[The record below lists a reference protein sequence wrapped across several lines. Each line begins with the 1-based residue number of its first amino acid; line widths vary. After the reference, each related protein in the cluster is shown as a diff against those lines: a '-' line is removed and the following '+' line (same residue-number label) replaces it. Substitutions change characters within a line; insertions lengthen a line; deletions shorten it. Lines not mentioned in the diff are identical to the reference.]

1 MKLVQKFLMSF
12 FFVSMSFSQ
21 IVDVFISDWYIGW
34 RGDGVYNNLVELYN
48 PKEDTVNLAD
58 YLFRRTQNGS
68 DWLSTDPD
76 HFIRI
81 AGIIPPGE
89 TFAIT
94 RAAADPTVVE
104 CAYRTYDGGEPAG
117 YVDPDAFLK
126 QNGNDAFGVF
136 YIGGLGDDTTAWIES
151 GTLLDALGNIN
162 DNTYWDV
169 SGTPEATRY
178 HILQRKFDVCGGNS
192 GDWNTS
198 RGCVDE
204 SCSETSYALSEW
216 EVINCANADPNGAN
230 YPEPENQD
238 ASADMQVV
246 CGGHQYLCLDAPN
259 SPPGEFA
266 LESPVTN
273 SLLNVNSDNVNE
285 NLSVSWSESYD
296 PDGHDLHYTFT
307 LYTTFPTEDTLFTAS
322 TVNELDLSVSY
333 QSIYDLLGPNNSV
346 NCYWD
351 VFVTD
356 LYDTTATNNGPYF
369 LQLTSDA
376 EGGLNQPPT
385 TFNLESPTDYS
396 LFYLNP
402 NSLDGTS
409 LMEWSESED
418 PDGNEITY
426 YYLVSL
432 SPNMSD
438 PIGGLWESETNSILA
453 SAQAT
458 YDYLISTELN
468 ESVFYWD
475 VIASDGIFDQGS
487 GNGPFMFYAYIGED
501 PAENEET
508 YIDLFISDWY
518 IGYRSS
524 PTYNAAV
531 ELYNPKEEP
540 IDLSNYI
547 LRRTQNGSHW
557 METSWIRLD
566 GILPPNSTY
575 VLSRA
580 ASDLSLQNCA
590 DMVEPDEFL
599 KHNGDDGFKITHI
612 GYLPEPLSEDTTA
625 WLKMGLTLD
634 AIGYADNDPGSAWDV
649 SGIPEATRYYILSR
663 NMDVCGGNGGDW
675 DMSRGCVDAACDSTS
690 SELGEWTPIPCAL
703 SPSPG
708 DMPEGSDASTD
719 ALIFC
724 GNHNYFCSSVSIVDD
739 ILPQKIELEQNY
751 PNPFNPTTEI
761 SFTMSIQDRAILSI
775 YNIKGQEVA
784 TIMDSQMMPGK
795 HTLTWS
801 GKDSM
806 GREISSGMYFYKL
819 TVGELSYQRKL
830 ILLR

>member
-1 MKLVQKFLMSF
+1 MKLKKYFFNLFFLLSCSF
-12 FFVSMSFSQ
+12 GQ

-34 RGDGVYNNLVELYN
+34 RGDGVYNNLVEIYN

-68 DWLSTDPD
+68 GWLSTDPD
-76 HFIRI
+76 HFLRI
-81 AGIIPPGE
+81 PGIIPPGE

-104 CAYRTYDGGEPAG
+104 CANRTFDGGEPAG
-117 YVDPDAFLK
+117 YIDPDAFLK

-136 YIGGLGDDTTAWIES
+136 YIGGLGDDTTAWIEN
-151 GTLLDALGNIN
+151 GTLLDALGNID

-192 GDWNTS
+192 GNWNSS

-216 EVINCANADPNGAN
+216 EVINCANADPNGSN
-230 YPEPENQD
+230 YPEPETQD
-238 ASADMQVV
+238 AAADMQVV

-273 SLLNVNSDNVNE
+273 SLLNVNSDNISE
-285 NLSVSWSESYD
+285 SLSIGWSESYD
-296 PDGHDLHYTFT
+296 SDGHDLHYTFV
-307 LYTTFPTEDTLFTAS
+307 LYTTFPNQDTLFSST
-322 TVNELDLSVSY
+322 TVNQLELSISY
-333 QSIYDLLGPNNSV
+333 QSIYDLLGPNNSL

-356 LYDTTATNNGPYF
+356 LYDTTLTSNGPYF
-369 LQLTSDA
+369 LQLSSDT

-385 TFNLESPTDYS
+385 EFNLASPDDYT
-396 LFYLNP
+396 LAYIDP
-402 NSLDGTS
+402 NNLEGSVTIGW
-409 LMEWSESED
+409 EASED
-418 PDGNEITY
+418 PDDQPISYTFILSLNET
-426 YYLVSL
+426 L
-432 SPNMSD
+432 SD
-438 PIGGLWESETNSILA
+438 PIEELHVETNSMDLPL
-453 SAQAT
+453 QDL
-458 YDYLISTELN
+458 YDFFTSQNLQEAAL
-468 ESVFYWD
+468 YWD
-475 VIASDGIFDQGS
+475 VKATDGLFEQS
-487 GNGPFMFYAYIGED
+487 SSNGPFLLYCFVSED
-501 PAENEET
+501 PANNSDT
-508 YIDLFISDWY
+508 YLDLFISDWY

-531 ELYNPKEEP
+531 ELYNPKEDP

-575 VLSRA
+575 VLTRA
-580 ASDLSLQNCA
+580 SSDLALQNCA

-612 GYLPEPLSEDTTA
+612 GYLPESLAEDTTA
-625 WLKMGLTLD
+625 WMKMGLTLD

-649 SGIPEATRYYILSR
+649 SGVTEATRYYILSR

-675 DMSRGCVDAACDSTS
+675 NSSRGCVNASCDSTS
-690 SELGEWTPIPCAL
+690 SELGEWTPIACAL

-708 DMPEGSDASTD
+708 DMPEDSDASTD

-724 GNHNYFCSSVSIVDD
+724 GNHNYFCSSVSVVDD
-739 ILPQKIELEQNY
+739 IIPQKVELEQNY
-751 PNPFNPTTEI
+751 PNPFNPKTEI
-761 SFTMSIQDRAILSI
+761 SFTMSMQDHASLSI
-775 YNIKGQEVA
+775 YNIKGQKVA
-784 TIMDSQMMPGK
+784 TIMDSYMKPGK

-806 GREISSGMYFYKL
+806 GREVSSGMYIYKI
-819 TVGELSYQRKL
+819 TVGKISYQKKL

>member
-1 MKLVQKFLMSF
+1 MKLIQNFLKLF
-12 FFVSMSFSQ
+12 FLCSISFSQ

-58 YLFRRTQNGS
+58 YVFRRTQNGS
-68 DWLSTDPD
+68 GWLSTDPS
-76 HFIRI
+76 HFLRI

-94 RAAADPTVVE
+94 RAAADPSVVE
-104 CAYRTYDGGEPAG
+104 CANRTFDGGEPAG

-151 GTLLDALGNIN
+151 GTLLDALGNID
-162 DNTYWDV
+162 DNSYWDV

-192 GDWNTS
+192 GDWNLS

-216 EVINCANADPNGAN
+216 EVINCANADPNGPN
-230 YPEPENQD
+230 YPEPETQD

-273 SLLNVNSDNVNE
+273 SLLNINSDNANE

-296 PDGHDLHYTFT
+296 PDGHDLFYTFS
-307 LYTTFPTEDTLFTAS
+307 LYTTLGDTLFTSS
-322 TVNELDLSVSY
+322 TENQTELSVSY

-346 NCYWD
+346 VCYWD
-351 VFVTD
+351 VSVTD
-356 LYDTTATNNGPYF
+356 LYDITGTNNGPF
-369 LQLTSDA
+369 VLQLNSDV

-385 TFNLESPTDYS
+385 EFDLASPNDYT
-396 LFYLNP
+396 LVYIDPNDLGGVLNI
-402 NSLDGTS
+402 G
-409 LMEWSESED
+409 WGASED
-418 PDGNEITY
+418 PDDQSVSYTFILSFNET
-426 YYLVSL
+426 LA
-432 SPNMSD
+432 D
-438 PIGGLWESETNSILA
+438 PIEEMDVETNSMEILL
-453 SAQAT
+453 QDL
-458 YDYLISTELN
+458 YDFFTSQNLQEAAL
-468 ESVFYWD
+468 YWD
-475 VIASDGIFDQGS
+475 VHSSDGLFDQAS
-487 GNGPFMFYAYIGED
+487 SNGPFLLYFFVSENPANNED
-501 PAENEET
+501 T
-508 YIDLFISDWY
+508 YLDLFISDWY

-575 VLSRA
+575 VLTRA
-580 ASDLSLQNCA
+580 ASDVGLQNCA

-599 KHNGDDGFKITHI
+599 KHNGDDGFKVTHI
-612 GYLPEPLSEDTTA
+612 GYLPESLSEDTTA

-649 SGIPEATRYYILSR
+649 SGVTEATRYYILSR

-675 DMSRGCVDAACDSTS
+675 NESRGCVDAACDSTS
-690 SELGEWTPIPCAL
+690 SELGEWTPIACAL

-724 GNHNYFCSSVSIVDD
+724 GNHNYFCSLVSVADD
-739 ILPQKIELEQNY
+739 VLPQKIELEQNY
-751 PNPFNPTTEI
+751 PNPFNPKTDI
-761 SFTMSIQDRAILSI
+761 SFTMSLPDRVVLSI
-775 YNIKGQEVA
+775 YNIMGQEVA
-784 TIMDSQMMPGK
+784 TIMNSDIKPGK
-795 HTLTWS
+795 HTVSWS

-806 GREISSGMYFYKL
+806 GKEVSSGMYFYKL
-819 TVGELSYQRKL
+819 TVGDISYQKKL

>member
-1 MKLVQKFLMSF
+1 MKLKKYFFKLSF
-12 FFVSMSFSQ
+12 FLSLSFGQ
-21 IVDVFISDWYIGW
+21 VVDVFISDWYIGW

-58 YLFRRTQNGS
+58 YVFRRTQNGS
-68 DWLSTDPD
+68 GWLSTDPD
-76 HFIRI
+76 HFMRV

-89 TFAIT
+89 TFAFT

-104 CAYRTYDGGEPAG
+104 CANRTYDGGEPAG
-117 YVDPDAFLK
+117 YVDPDAFMK
-126 QNGNDAFGVF
+126 HNGNDAFGVF
-136 YIGGLGDDTTAWIES
+136 YIGGLGDDTTAWIEN
-151 GTLLDALGNIN
+151 GTLLDALGNI
-162 DNTYWDV
+162 DDGSYWDV

-192 GDWNTS
+192 GNWNSS

-216 EVINCANADPNGAN
+216 EVINCANADPNGSN
-230 YPEPENQD
+230 YPEPETQD
-238 ASADMQVV
+238 AAADMQVV

-273 SLLNVNSDNVNE
+273 SLLNVNSDNVGDILN
-285 NLSVSWSESYD
+285 VSWSESYD
-296 PDGHDLHYTFT
+296 SDGHDLHYTFV
-307 LYTTFPTEDTLFTAS
+307 LYTTFPTQDTLFSAS
-322 TVNELDLSVSY
+322 TVNELGISISY
-333 QSIYDLLGPNNSV
+333 QAIYDLLGPNNSV

-369 LQLTSDA
+369 LQLATDA

-385 TFNLESPTDYS
+385 EFNLAAPGDYTLAYVDPNNLESSVMIGWDV
-396 LFYLNP
+396 
-402 NSLDGTS
+402 
-409 LMEWSESED
+409 SED
-418 PDGNEITY
+418 PDDQPVSYTFILSLNET
-426 YYLVSL
+426 L
-432 SPNMSD
+432 SD
-438 PIGGLWESETNSILA
+438 PIEEMILETNNLEISMQDL
-453 SAQAT
+453 
-458 YDYLISTELN
+458 YDFFTSQNMQEAAL
-468 ESVFYWD
+468 YWD
-475 VIASDGIFDQGS
+475 VKATDGLFEQS
-487 GNGPFMFYAYIGED
+487 SSNGPFLLYCSVSED
-501 PAENEET
+501 PANNSDT
-508 YIDLFISDWY
+508 YLDLFISDWY
-518 IGYRSS
+518 IGYRGS

-531 ELYNPKEEP
+531 ELYNPKEDP

-557 METSWIRLD
+557 MESSWIRLD
-566 GILPPNSTY
+566 GILPPNSTF
-575 VLSRA
+575 VLTRA
-580 ASDLSLQNCA
+580 ASDVSIQNCS

-599 KHNGDDGFKITHI
+599 KHNGDDGFKVTHI
-612 GYLPEPLSEDTTA
+612 GYLPESLAEDTTA

-649 SGIPEATRYYILSR
+649 SGVTEATRYYILSR
-663 NMDVCGGNGGDW
+663 NMDVCGGNRGDW
-675 DMSRGCVDAACDSTS
+675 NASRGCANASCDSTS
-690 SELGEWTPIPCAL
+690 SELGEWTPIACAL

-724 GNHNYFCSSVSIVDD
+724 GNHNYFCSSVSIADD
-739 ILPQKIELEQNY
+739 ILPQKVELEQNY
-751 PNPFNPTTEI
+751 PNPFNPKTEI
-761 SFTMSIQDRAILSI
+761 SFTISMQDRAILNI

-784 TIMDSQMMPGK
+784 TIMDSHLKPGK

-806 GREISSGMYFYKL
+806 GREVSSGMYFYKL
-819 TVGELSYQRKL
+819 TVGKINYQKKL